1 MLDMIKQNS
10 MWLIINDYD
19 YKIICGMNDACDH
32 WIINSHDYEVIEF
45 SQTDTAIE
53 YNWFDNYK
61 MPTVKSY
68 ESQGS
73 WVN

>member
-1 MLDMIKQNS
+1 
-10 MWLIINDYD
+10 
-19 YKIICGMNDACDH
+19 MNDACDH